1 MLSRATSMLVA
12 GCVLL
17 AIAASGA
24 AARQDDRPETPLTA
38 LEVRAASP
46 PEVVKGVDG
55 RQHIEYDL
63 IITNVFTTDVTLQSI
78 EVLDGR
84 GRHLTTL
91 EGDALASVTTRIFG
105 ADPTVKVESS
115 AAVQTVVDVVLPRG
129 AEVPERL
136 THRVSYDFPKGAL
149 FEQLIGS
156 HEVAGPTLEVQ
167 RRHEIVVSPPLRG
180 SGWIAVNACCEPS
193 SHRSFLLSANGGLVT
208 PEVFAID
215 FIQTRDG
222 RLAEGDGSQNEQWF
236 GHGNPIFA
244 AAGGTVV
251 STRDDMPEVPPGT
264 GTTDNPTL
272 KNATDFGGN
281 HVLIRMRRGVY
292 ALYGH
297 MIPGTVTVEPGERV
311 ETGEQLGRL
320 GSSGNTSAPHLHF
333 GLIDGRGLLS
343 SDSLPFVID
352 RFTYGGQATVSETG
366 DVTITGTP
374 HAVSEAHPLSN
385 SIADFAP

>member
-1 MLSRATSMLVA
+1 
-12 GCVLL
+12 
-17 AIAASGA
+17 
-24 AARQDDRPETPLTA
+24 
-38 LEVRAASP
+38 
-46 PEVVKGVDG
+46 VVKGVDG

-91 EGDALASVTTRIFG
+91 EGDALAAVTTRIFG
-105 ADPTVKVESS
+105 AEPTAKVESS
-115 AAVQTVVDVVLPRG
+115 ATAQTVVDVVLPRG
-129 AEVPERL
+129 VEVPERL

-236 GHGNPIFA
+236 GHGTRSSPPPAGRSSPRATTCPRSRPERAPPTTRPSRTRPTSAATTSSFA
-244 AAGGTVV
+244 CGAA
-251 STRDDMPEVPPGT
+251 STRST
-264 GTTDNPTL
+264 
-272 KNATDFGGN
+272 AT
-281 HVLIRMRRGVY
+281 
-292 ALYGH
+292 
-297 MIPGTVTVEPGERV
+297 
-311 ETGEQLGRL
+311 
-320 GSSGNTSAPHLHF
+320 
-333 GLIDGRGLLS
+333 
-343 SDSLPFVID
+343 
-352 RFTYGGQATVSETG
+352 
-366 DVTITGTP
+366 
-374 HAVSEAHPLSN
+374 
-385 SIADFAP
+385 